1 MSSRSPRVLLGA
13 AWLGAAAYAI
23 VYAWLT
29 AWPYARIA
37 FQPDAQEK
45 AVTLS
50 NCRSTPECAP
60 DAVAHLDAQQAAL
73 DNVVLVVRGTAA
85 LITVVDV
92 ALLIVATIAVLTA
105 RTRGAGRLLG
115 AAWVVQAVVTVLLF
129 VLYVFLLVRG
139 QSIRDD
145 IPRIGRTP
153 TFDTTFEAPL
163 IDAGTIYYVAWFV
176 IMNVAVLLVIRS
188 LGRVLRALTTPA
200 PGSATPAR

>member
-1 MSSRSPRVLLGA
+1 MSSRSSRVLLGA
-13 AWLGAAAYAI
+13 AWLVVAAYAI

-37 FQPDAQEK
+37 FQPDAREK

-60 DAVAHLDAQQAAL
+60 DALAHLDAQQAAL
-73 DNVVLVVRGTAA
+73 DNVVLVVRGTTA
-85 LITVVDV
+85 LITIVDV

-115 AAWVVQAVVTVLLF
+115 VAWVVQAVVTVLLF
-129 VLYVFLLVRG
+129 ALYVFLLVRG

-163 IDAGTIYYVAWFV
+163 IDAGTIYYVGWFI

-188 LGRVLRALTTPA
+188 LGRVLRAL
-200 PGSATPAR
+200 